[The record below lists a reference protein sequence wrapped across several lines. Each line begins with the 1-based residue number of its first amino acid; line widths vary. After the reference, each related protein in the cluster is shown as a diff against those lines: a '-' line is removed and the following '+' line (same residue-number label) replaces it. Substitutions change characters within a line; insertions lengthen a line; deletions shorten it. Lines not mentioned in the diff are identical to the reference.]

1 MDVCGVISA
10 TLTVYP
16 QRKLRALAFSSAIAQ
31 RMGRHSESARNGEA
45 GDSPRVFWGRLAETK
60 KARVVAMPIDQR
72 EMGWATVSN

>member
-45 GDSPRVFWGRLAETK
+45 GDSPRVFWGRLAVFFWLFFWFFLK
-60 KARVVAMPIDQR
+60 SPKPPHFVP
-72 EMGWATVSN
+72 